1 MLSQKIMLPC
11 QELPAKIQCVSP
23 IIMLH
28 FSVFSKKKLYSSCL
42 KRKQNSFYLI
52 NWEECKR
59 RHSGQDLFTELS
71 ETISFILR
79 NIWQNSQQ
87 QRSEFMFAILHRDN
101 ATLNKLQIT
110 KEKENFLAQLEFC
123 NNFKLIAQ
131 FLFQSFMNTW
141 SKFGI

>member
-101 ATLNKLQIT
+101 ATLNKLQMT

>member
-1 MLSQKIMLPC
+1 MLSQNIMLPC

-101 ATLNKLQIT
+101 ATLNKLQMT